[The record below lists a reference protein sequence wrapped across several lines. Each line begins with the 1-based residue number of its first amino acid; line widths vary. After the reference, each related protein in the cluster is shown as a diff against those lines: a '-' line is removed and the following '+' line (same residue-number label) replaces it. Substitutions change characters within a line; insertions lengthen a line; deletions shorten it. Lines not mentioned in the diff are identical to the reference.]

1 MAAGGKDQFHSQC
14 LESLCVQALRQHV
27 FFHRSLCEKEPGS
40 FAHDALAHGAF
51 HTLLAIGQCG
61 TNSKLFVDII
71 AVIVDVA
78 VVHARRIFIIV
89 AGRAQPPYNPVPA
102 VWNDN
107 ERADCLFVSVPRE
120 SLLAFR
126 YNHFLPVTTPVP

>member
-1 MAAGGKDQFHSQC
+1 LRPSSPTACVFPQITLRKGTGF
-14 LESLCVQALRQHV
+14 LC
-27 FFHRSLCEKEPGS
+27 
-40 FAHDALAHGAF
+40 HDALAHGAF